1 MKLDG
6 RQGSRIA
13 SKLVEDSLK
22 NDEALLKCLFT
33 YVYHQLIAD
42 RLMRYYDDQ

>member
-13 SKLVEDSLK
+13 GKLVEVSLK
-22 NDEALLKCLFT
+22 NDEALLKHSYVFIYHLLTSGCLM
-33 YVYHQLIAD
+33 HCHD
-42 RLMRYYDDQ
+42 EK

>member
-13 SKLVEDSLK
+13 GKLVEASLK
-22 NDEALLKCLFT
+22 NDEALLKRSFVYIYHLLISSCLML
-33 YVYHQLIAD
+33 YHH
-42 RLMRYYDDQ
+42 DQ